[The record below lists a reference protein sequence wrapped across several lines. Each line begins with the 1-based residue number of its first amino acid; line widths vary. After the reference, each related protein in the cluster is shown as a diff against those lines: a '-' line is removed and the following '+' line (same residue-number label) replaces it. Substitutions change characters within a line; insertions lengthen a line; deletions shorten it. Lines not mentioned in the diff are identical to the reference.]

1 MLAFYPEFEVD
12 EEQKQQLEFIIAI
25 DASCSMEGQALEDAK
40 KVALLALMHL
50 PNEALFNIVVFGSL
64 HDELFPACVAKSS
77 DTVLQAKAFIK
88 SLQANWG
95 GTELW

>member
-12 EEQKQQLEFIIAI
+12 DDQKQQLEFVIAI

-50 PNEALFNIVVFGSL
+50 PDEALFNVVVFGSL
-64 HDELFPACVAKSS
+64 HDELFPACVVKSSGTLSQAKS
-77 DTVLQAKAFIK
+77 FIK